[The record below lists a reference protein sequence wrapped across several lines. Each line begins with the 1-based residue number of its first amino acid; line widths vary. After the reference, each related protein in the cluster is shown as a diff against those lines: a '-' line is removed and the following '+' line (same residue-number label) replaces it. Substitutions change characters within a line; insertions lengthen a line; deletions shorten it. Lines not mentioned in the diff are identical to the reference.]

1 MYNTASTITYYLR
14 IHLHIHTL
22 THIHTHTH
30 THSHTHTYTHTHN
43 SDKTLTNVSKRSI
56 LMSESS
62 SSESSDSDSEREL
75 SIVHH
80 DPLTKSKGAGLTKK
94 SGGLQKVA
102 KRDPS
107 SEGKLSLSYVLLLR
121 GERGY

>member
-1 MYNTASTITYYLR
+1 M
-14 IHLHIHTL
+14 HIHTL
-22 THIHTHTH
+22 THTFTHTLI
-30 THSHTHTYTHTHN
+30 HSHTHSYIHSHTHN